1 MKKMFAAIRPY
12 AALFRTRFFREIQ
25 YRAAAFAGI
34 ATQFFWGGMEILLFR
49 AFYETEGET
58 PMTFSQVVS
67 YIWLQQA
74 FLALFMLWFWDA
86 DIIECIT
93 KGNIAYELAR
103 PLGLYRMWF
112 TRVIAQR
119 CARALLRCVPI
130 LLIALLLPE
139 PYRLTLPPNLPAF
152 LGFLFTM
159 VTGLLVVAAI
169 TMLVYVLTFFT
180 MSPSGVRIFAA
191 SIAELLSGAVVPLP
205 FFPGKLRLA
214 AELSPFAA
222 VQNLPLRIYSGNLA
236 GKEALLLA
244 VVQLF
249 WLAVLLGISSGLL
262 SVARRRV
269 VVQGG

>member
-49 AFYETEGET
+49 AFYETGGET

-139 PYRLTLPPNLPAF
+139 PYRLALPANLPAF

-191 SIAELLSGAVVPLP
+191 SIAELLSGAVV
-205 FFPGKLRLA
+205 
-214 AELSPFAA
+214 
-222 VQNLPLRIYSGNLA
+222 QNLPLRIYSGNLA
-236 GKEALLLA
+236 GKEALLFA
-244 VVQLF
+244 VVQLV